1 MANKIGFT
9 MKGNKLALR
18 PDNGKLVTLIDNLGA
33 CEVGMQKIKYLE
45 KLPYLRKYI
54 LRGC

>member
-1 MANKIGFT
+1 